1 MKVAVLLSGGIDSAV
16 SCLLLMKQGFDITG
30 LTMINRDVAVADKA
44 AQVARQIG
52 IEHQIVDLREEFAA
66 RVITPF
72 CDEYQRGIT
81 PNPCVECNQ
90 FIKFGQLL
98 DYAIENGFDRVATG
112 HYAQID
118 YNEAKHRYLLKKGV
132 DYKKD
137 QSYFLYRLGQKQLS
151 RILFPLENLTKDEVK
166 EIAADQGL
174 QVANEKESQ
183 EICFITGDYRDFLS
197 ARITSLSGD
206 IIDKQGHI
214 IGKHNGLAYYTIG
227 QRHGLGVNAGK
238 KVYVIEIDV
247 SRNLL
252 VVDEEPYLFSRE
264 LMAAQNNL
272 ISVENLEAPLHVEA
286 KIRYAAAPA
295 PAIITPVG
303 DKVQVLFDQPQR
315 AITPGQSVVY
325 YQGETVIG
333 GGRII

>member
-16 SCLLLMKQGFDITG
+16 CCLLLMKQGYDITG
-30 LTMINRDVAVADKA
+30 LTMINQDVAVADKA
-44 AQVARQIG
+44 ARIARQIG
-52 IEHQIVDLREEFAA
+52 IKHLIIDLGDEFAA
-66 RVITPF
+66 RVIAPF
-72 CDEYQRGIT
+72 CNEYQRGIT

-90 FIKFGQLL
+90 FIKFGRLL
-98 DYAIENGFDRVATG
+98 DYAVENGFDQVATG
-112 HYAQID
+112 HYARIEYDETAQ
-118 YNEAKHRYLLKKGV
+118 RYLLSKGW
-132 DYKKD
+132 DNKKD
-137 QSYFLYRLGQKQLS
+137 QSYFLYRLGQKKLS
-151 RILFPLENLTKDEVK
+151 RTLFPLGNLTKDEVK
-166 EIAADQGL
+166 EIAANQSL

-197 ARITSLSGD
+197 ARITSCPGD

-238 KVYVIEIDV
+238 KVYVIEIDAAQ
-247 SRNLL
+247 NLL
-252 VVDEEPYLFSRE
+252 VVDEEAYLFSRE
-264 LMAAQNNL
+264 LMAEQNNF
-272 ISVENLEAPLHVEA
+272 ISIEALEAPMYVEA

-295 PAIITPVG
+295 SAKIMPIG
-303 DKVQVLFDQPQR
+303 DKVQVLFDRPQR